1 MGADSRWFV
10 PDNPLWTENVPLTQ
24 ELRCQIFPV
33 AVTGQKGMQE
43 RDRPSLEGQASWSN
57 LLSFMGTSSP
67 SWEAI
72 SPPLANSTGIWANIQ
87 HLWDRPGGYIQFG
100 ALASFRLEH
109 VSWTSG
115 NSISHD
121 STFMHNKSCHTV
133 SVPCELPCQLPKNQL
148 KGRSNQALHK
158 SELLLWVVCMTQAPC
173 SGIRDGAIT
182 QGLAD

>member
-1 MGADSRWFV
+1 MS
-10 PDNPLWTENVPLTQ
+10 Q
-24 ELRCQIFPV
+24 ELRFQILLL
-33 AVTGQKGMQE
+33 AVSGKKGMQG
-43 RDRPSLEGQASWSN
+43 RDKPSLRGWIAWN
-57 LLSFMGTSSP
+57 DILSSMGTSHP
-67 SWEAI
+67 PWEVT
-72 SPPLANSTGIWANIQ
+72 SPPLANSTHRYLSKCTA
-87 HLWDRPGGYIQFG
+87 PGGYIHFR

-133 SVPCELPCQLPKNQL
+133 SVPCEIPCQLPKNQL

-158 SELLLWVVCMTQAPC
+158 SELLLWLACMTQALC

-182 QGLAD
+182 RGLAD